1 MQEAMERITASTTM
15 LADEIIRAAKSGTEI
30 SSAISKSW
38 NTRLERLRKLTPS
51 NPRLGEAIEAL
62 QQLKEDSI
70 GEVKVNSF
78 NIQQTQKRVKE
89 GLEELSTS
97 TVFES
102 FANDIFSLLQN
113 GDREGVLSQIHQA
126 RSQHREQLDELE
138 NLYKY
143 VVQIMTRKEVLV

>member
-1 MQEAMERITASTTM
+1 
-15 LADEIIRAAKSGTEI
+15 
-30 SSAISKSW
+30 
-38 NTRLERLRKLTPS
+38 
-51 NPRLGEAIEAL
+51 
-62 QQLKEDSI
+62 
-70 GEVKVNSF
+70 VKVNSF

-143 VVQIMTRKEVLV
+143 VVQIIARKECPI

>member
-1 MQEAMERITASTTM
+1 MS
-15 LADEIIRAAKSGTEI
+15 
-30 SSAISKSW
+30 
-38 NTRLERLRKLTPS
+38 PS

-62 QQLKEDSI
+62 QQLKEDSTGDSRANKFTI
-70 GEVKVNSF
+70 E
-78 NIQQTQKRVKE
+78 QAQRRVKE
-89 GLEELSTS
+89 GLEELSSS

-102 FANDIFSLLQN
+102 FANDIFSLLQS

-138 NLYKY
+138 GLYKY